1 MANQVA
7 AVELVV
13 FFVAAVD
20 TIPLQVKLAF
30 SKKKRNNQSIGEN
43 KKMQKHKR
51 IVATQLTLFLIKT
64 PAPLLAQL
72 KCH

>member
-30 SKKKRNNQSIGEN
+30 SKKNEITKVLE
-43 KKMQKHKR
+43 KMQKHKR

>member
-1 MANQVA
+1 MANQVV

-13 FFVAAVD
+13 FFVAVD

-30 SKKKRNNQSIGEN
+30 SKKNEITKVLE
-43 KKMQKHKR
+43 KMQKHKR